1 MQLLTDKTF
10 ITQIENLTLDPEYFN
25 HYGHIRLAYL
35 YLKQNALEQSINKTC
50 QGIKSYANSLGAED
64 KFHHTITE
72 ILVRIIS
79 LRMLQTGGQTWQ
91 NFRENNHDLFDNS
104 LKVLKCYY
112 SEQVLFSDKA
122 KRTFVLPLGILS

>member
-10 ITQIENLTLDPEYFN
+10 ITQFENLTLDPEYFN

-35 YLKQNALEQSINKTC
+35 YLKQYTLEQSIDKTC
-50 QGIKSYANSLGAED
+50 LGIKSYASALGAED
-64 KFHHTITE
+64 KFHQTITE
-72 ILVRIIS
+72 ILVRIIN
-79 LRMLQTGGQTWQ
+79 LRMLQIGKQTWQ
-91 NFRENNHDLFDNS
+91 IFHENNHDLFDDS